1 MPKNFTKI
9 LDNMKLKLKGKTN
22 PKTKKKYSNS
32 EVYAIAV
39 SAYKKK
45 YGNAPTKEES
55 PKWYFDGRKEIREN
69 VNLNWAQVI
78 EFDKE
83 KKSSVNS
90 PLVIKGRAI
99 NETIT
104 SNRVKYINEELDMA
118 APSLIGKP
126 ILNSHNHNDVRE
138 TLGVVIGS
146 EKVAG
151 GLNYV
156 AEIDPD
162 ERKVI
167 NKIKRGYISKVSICA
182 DCKTLEK
189 EQVEEGDKVF
199 DVYVARGMT
208 FKELSLVTVPG
219 DKDSSINVSNAI
231 SESFNINESDNE
243 LISDLMSEDLSNP
256 LSESD
261 EKIEDVL
268 LSKKKEMDEMSEEKI
283 NKIEEMEAKYAA
295 VLKEKEEMSKQL
307 KVIEQEKA
315 EKAKEDSLK
324 NLISEAVKK
333 ELQQFKQVKE
343 QDAEQADSE
352 EKGKVQDA
360 DEDVEKIKEKL
371 GDAYSNLIIERGS
384 KGSSFFY
391 MPKEASNSENIYK
404 RWIKNE
410 LQ

>member
-1 MPKNFTKI
+1 M
-9 LDNMKLKLKGKTN
+9 
-22 PKTKKKYSNS
+22 
-32 EVYAIAV
+32 
-39 SAYKKK
+39 
-45 YGNAPTKEES
+45 
-55 PKWYFDGRKEIREN
+55 
-69 VNLNWAQVI
+69 
-78 EFDKE
+78 
-83 KKSSVNS
+83 
-90 PLVIKGRAI
+90 IKGRAI

-199 DVYVARGMT
+199 DVYVARGVT
-208 FKELSLVTVPG
+208 FKELSLVTFPG

-404 RWIKNE
+404 R
-410 LQ
+410 